1 MDTIL
6 SQITS
11 LLVEPSGSM
20 VYHLVIAFIFISIL
34 QPALSFIPEEDGSD
48 KRKRLLVGITLLI
61 ASRLVVFAFSLAAIT
76 QDNPLGDSLGVIEM
90 AILAFD
96 LVIISWLF
104 AFPEE
109 HRAADIGLTIF
120 ALGILTA
127 GVVSAIYWSLN
138 GQSGELT
145 QSTLGLGW
153 QAITIGITVI
163 GLVTL
168 ILSKTAAKLQ
178 GIIMLVFVLGGEVI
192 QLAVPMSGGDLLP
205 ISRLSHLVAFP
216 LLVGILQNY
225 FPQPEEEVD
234 TPYQS
239 FVPVEFTPEMIEE
252 MKKEEEIDLPSMVTA
267 PLDMLV
273 VENAPKISRD
283 PVGSA
288 SQALDLHI
296 YQNGLA
302 MAAATTPRQTCQLFT
317 RLTAH
322 ALVADLCLLLTPP
335 DQNKQVH
342 LVCGY
347 DLIVQETLQSTSFD
361 SSLIPRYEKL
371 FNNGRPIHVLDQGSE
386 AMHDFARLL
395 QVENV
400 NNLLAYPALNE
411 EGQVIAAVVL
421 VSPYSKHVWDAND
434 QEYLQTAGP
443 TINAVLQ
450 KALAPQQNVREL
462 ENLQT
467 ELALSNTDKQELL
480 SEKEQLEKQITNLTE
495 QLSQKSSPREEELA
509 GEKDRLEKQVLE
521 LTQRLAHSA
530 SPKEMD
536 ELKEKQAVLESN
548 LKVLGEENAALEE
561 ENQTLEERLANL
573 VEKSKALAEEHAK
586 LLDEKDQAAD
596 ATQMAQDI
604 QAQIDALNNA
614 NEDLAKEKAEISKQN
629 EEMAVRMAE
638 LTEENRTLI
647 LNLNQLET
655 SVSNV
660 EPGED
665 PEALQ
670 DALEQAQNLEHEL
683 AEAKEAL
690 DALMSF
696 RTSSNGDLFPEE
708 QAEVIASISQELR
721 QPLSSISGY
730 TDLLIS
736 ESVGILG
743 ALQKK
748 FLERVKASTERMHQ
762 LIDDLIQVSTLDT
775 GKYLFSVQP
784 MELFEVIDTV
794 IETTSTQ
801 FRDKQISLRVD
812 IAPELPKMHTDKDA
826 LQQIMLHLMNNAGA
840 ATPPKGEI
848 LLKAQMYDKTE
859 DDVILLSVT
868 DTGEGIPKEDLPR
881 VFSRLYRADNPL
893 IEGVGDTGV
902 GLSIAK
908 TLTEALGGRIWVE
921 SLRGTGSTYSVLLP
935 VTSPALSSQEG

>member
-34 QPALSFIPEEDGSD
+34 QPALSFIPEEDG
-48 KRKRLLVGITLLI
+48 ITLLI

-76 QDNPLGDSLGVIEM
+76 QNNPLGDSLGVVEL
-90 AILAFD
+90 AILAMD
-96 LVIISWLF
+96 LVIIIWLF

-120 ALGILTA
+120 TLGILTA

-138 GQSGELT
+138 GQPGNLT
-145 QSTLGLGW
+145 LSPLALGW
-153 QAITIGITVI
+153 QAVIIAITVI
-163 GLVTL
+163 GLISL
-168 ILSKTAAKLQ
+168 YLSKTPAQLQ
-178 GIIMLVFVLGGEVI
+178 GIILLVFVLAGEGL
-192 QLAVPMSGGDLLP
+192 QLALPVGGGDFLP

-225 FPQPEEEVD
+225 LTVPEAKEE

-273 VENAPKISRD
+273 VEDAPKISRD

-302 MAAATTPRQTCQLFT
+302 LAAAATPKQICQLFT

-386 AMHDFARLL
+386 AMHEFARLL
-395 QVENV
+395 QVDNV

-411 EGQVIAAVVL
+411 QGQVIAAVVL

-450 KALAPQQNVREL
+450 NALAPQKNVREL
-462 ENLQT
+462 EDLQS

-480 SEKEQLEKQITNLTE
+480 SEKERLEKEIAELTE
-495 QLSQKSSPREEELA
+495 QLSQKSSAKEEELLQ
-509 GEKDRLEKQVLE
+509 EKEQLEKQNYE
-521 LTQRLAHSA
+521 LTERLAHAS
-530 SPKEMD
+530 SPKEVE
-536 ELKEKQAVLESN
+536 ELKEKQSVLEAN
-548 LKVLGEENAALEE
+548 LKVLGEENTALEE
-561 ENQTLEERLANL
+561 ENQTLEERLENL

-586 LLDEKDQAAD
+586 LLEEKEQVTDD
-596 ATQMAQDI
+596 VQMAQDI

-614 NEDLAKEKAEISKQN
+614 NEDLAKENAEISKQN
-629 EEMAVRMAE
+629 HEMAVRMAE
-638 LTEENRTLI
+638 LTEENRNLM

-655 SVSNV
+655 NVSEA
-660 EPGED
+660 EPTED
-665 PEALQ
+665 PEGLQ
-670 DALEQAQNLEHEL
+670 DALEQAEKLELEL

-696 RTSSNGDLFPEE
+696 RTGSNGDLFPDE
-708 QAEVIASISQELR
+708 QAEVIQSISQELR

-794 IETTSTQ
+794 IETTSAQ
-801 FRDKQISLRVD
+801 FRDKEISLRVD
-812 IAPELPKMHTDKDA
+812 VSPEIPNMHTDKDA
-826 LQQIMLHLMNNAGA
+826 LQQIMIHLMNNAGA

-848 LLKAQMYDKTE
+848 LLKAQMYDKTK
-859 DDVILLSVT
+859 DDVILVSVT

-921 SLRGTGSTYSVLLP
+921 SIRGTGSTYSVLLP
-935 VTSPALSSQEG
+935 VTSPALTSQEG